1 MMETN
6 KFQIKKNIESID
18 KKIPDT
24 SNLVTNTA
32 FNSKSGEGENKSPD
46 VSGLVTKTAFNTK
59 TGEVEN
65 KIPDHDKCITTAEFS
80 GKIFLVRYYMEN

>member
-6 KFQIKKNIESID
+6 KFQIKKNIENID

-32 FNSKSGEGENKSPD
+32 FNSKSEEVENKTPD

-59 TGEVEN
+59 LGKL
-65 KIPDHDKCITTAEFS
+65 KIKFLTMINVLLLLN
-80 GKIFLVRYYMEN
+80 FLV